1 MDHNSLSRIH
11 TGDTVREHGKKPDAT
26 AAARA
31 ADGG

>member
-11 TGDTVREHGKKPDAT
+11 TGDTVREHGKEPDAT
-26 AAARA
+26 ATGTA